1 MSTKKLTFNS
11 PIRKNQNK
19 ESKEENNQR
28 GAEVKK
34 WTSVKNLNLL
44 SFNVLPTQNLV
55 AIQGGVSWK
64 CFKVCESALV
74 SSNL

>member
-1 MSTKKLTFNS
+1 MYTKK
-11 PIRKNQNK
+11 
-19 ESKEENNQR
+19 SKQR
-28 GAEVKK
+28 IKRGKQSKGAEVKK